1 MKKQKMI
8 RSIIVNTLMIFGFIG
23 ILYGFSE
30 FMVTLKATQ
39 MLLGKAITMKPE
51 LLNSHNFHALIQ
63 LSIGQST
70 AMKVIAYIA
79 PGFIILGI
87 SFILLFLSRILNHLE
102 TYQAMIDTV
111 IKEFTD
117 PSDQEDEVI
126 YDLTDEVKVK
136 GPDTK
141 GM

>member
-1 MKKQKMI
+1 
-8 RSIIVNTLMIFGFIG
+8 
-23 ILYGFSE
+23 
-30 FMVTLKATQ
+30 
-39 MLLGKAITMKPE
+39 
-51 LLNSHNFHALIQ
+51 
-63 LSIGQST
+63 
-70 AMKVIAYIA
+70 
-79 PGFIILGI
+79 
-87 SFILLFLSRILNHLE
+87 
-102 TYQAMIDTV
+102 MIDTV